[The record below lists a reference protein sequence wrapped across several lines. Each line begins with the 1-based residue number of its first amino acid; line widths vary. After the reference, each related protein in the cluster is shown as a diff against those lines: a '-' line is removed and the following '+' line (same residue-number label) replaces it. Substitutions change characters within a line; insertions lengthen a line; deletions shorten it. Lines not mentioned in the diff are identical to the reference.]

1 MTLNVFK
8 IFGILCL
15 EKDIQNNYFPNEI
28 HASVENTV
36 SVPEL
41 HNSIYK
47 HLPKWEP
54 FSQTSYFWNIWSK
67 TVVASSLSHPALT
80 ALPVLPYKC
89 FLNSRREERGKME
102 PESLSAGLP
111 LLIASLPA
119 RATTALLFFS
129 QYYLEPGS
137 PLTNTLGIGF

>member
-1 MTLNVFK
+1 
-8 IFGILCL
+8 
-15 EKDIQNNYFPNEI
+15 
-28 HASVENTV
+28 
-36 SVPEL
+36 
-41 HNSIYK
+41 
-47 HLPKWEP
+47 
-54 FSQTSYFWNIWSK
+54 
-67 TVVASSLSHPALT
+67 
-80 ALPVLPYKC
+80 
-89 FLNSRREERGKME
+89 ME